1 MRWGEITALQP
12 LIYRA
17 GTLHHAACA
26 TPEAAGAFQNSL
38 YWVLQHSLRQ
48 SWSLNFIS
56 FMQAVMNETEV
67 YCISGWFSILRQ
79 SIHLSITFKLFTS
92 DEQLRCKL
100 HLTRHAKPF
109 FPLHENNCELIWIFF
124 LIIIQKWHNWHQS
137 DPEPGSQSLVYA
149 TRTCLLCCYFVNVF
163 LSTSS
168 NFTFLKA
175 ERPIYAKKQQ
185 QRCVSNS

>member
-1 MRWGEITALQP
+1 MRWDHSSTAPNLQSWNTSSCRLCHSRSSWGLPEQP
-12 LIYRA
+12 L
-17 GTLHHAACA
+17 LSPAA
-26 TPEAAGAFQNSL
+26 
-38 YWVLQHSLRQ
+38 Q
-48 SWSLNFIS
+48 SA
-56 FMQAVMNETEV
+56 AVMVFEFYFFYAGCNEWNRSLLYFWVVFYPQTK
-67 YCISGWFSILRQ
+67 YS
-79 SIHLSITFKLFTS
+79 FKYYFQTS

-124 LIIIQKWHNWHQS
+124 KIIIQKWHNWHQS
-137 DPEPGSQSLVYA
+137 DPEPGSQGLVYA

-175 ERPIYAKKQQ
+175 ERPIYARKKQQ